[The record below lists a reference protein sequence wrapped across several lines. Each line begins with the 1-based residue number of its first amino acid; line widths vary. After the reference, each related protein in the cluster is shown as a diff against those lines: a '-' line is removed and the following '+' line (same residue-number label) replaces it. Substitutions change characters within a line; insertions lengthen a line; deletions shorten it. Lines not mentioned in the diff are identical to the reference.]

1 MSWPVNDIEEG
12 SSMKAKLI
20 LVLAFILASPLL
32 YRVSLDA
39 RTGPSSFVCMAQCGG
54 HSDPTAGCETP
65 TPPPPTNTSMRVQSP
80 DRPSNIQSGPV
91 RGDSG
96 DLGSGLVTGL
106 MALGVG
112 LLFWLRMR

>member
-1 MSWPVNDIEEG
+1 MTPGFAEP
-12 SSMKAKLI
+12 
-20 LVLAFILASPLL
+20 F
-32 YRVSLDA
+32 VSQ
-39 RTGPSSFVCMAQCGG
+39 AQCGG
-54 HSDPTAGCETP
+54 HTDSGGGCETP
-65 TPPPPTNTSMRVQSP
+65 TPPPPTNARMMPHSS
-80 DRPSNIQSGPV
+80 DRPSNKQSGPV